1 MTSNWDLLMTTF
13 ISRTFLV
20 NIFCAKSYHQYQLS
34 LQLKTRK
41 AKKNRQNEWRHYWY
55 NLWSKQFHD
64 FFRPFFKKK
73 YFSAKIVIYLKS
85 NLFFKIRK
93 KKKSSKR
100 FLPMTSFN
108 FPNFL
113 PEMWTSL
120 IQFFIILWI
129 CRHFW
134 RSGIMTIQTI
144 LLICV
149 IRSEPTSSIPN
160 ACRVSLNSTW
170 DQNDQAEQLDHD
182 HVWSKSQKRLI

>member
-1 MTSNWDLLMTTF
+1 MTTF

-41 AKKNRQNEWRHYWY
+41 AKKKIVKTNDVIICITYDRY
-55 NLWSKQFHD
+55 NFTIFS
-64 FFRPFFKKK
+64 P

-160 ACRVSLNSTW
+160 ACRVSLNST
-170 DQNDQAEQLDHD
+170 
-182 HVWSKSQKRLI
+182 